1 MYEQGQA
8 PLASGK
14 GSSGSCRSKLGM
26 CAGDVK
32 RISMGLSSKIRVAIE
47 ESLSEFHKVKLLHG
61 AQELP
66 PYMRQPVAS
75 NYYMIIFTFGLK
87 NHMVMVMKWH
97 VASQPPKAAALRCV
111 YALVQISNP
120 GFQKN
125 PIFVG
130 VPLPP
135 LTPLQL
141 WAESKTHDLNYCSSR
156 LPVIRQL
163 KSWVCFHLLL
173 CLPGGSRYWR
183 WILAWSIPWK
193 AEGRC
198 ELCKWCLLDELF
210 PGARMHFWYLPS
222 NPLTQTTFEPN
233 RLRSWKKTHSLPRTL
248 YYAATGCGASS
259 AGRLQSQC
267 AAGAICRM
275 RPLCLRV
282 AGHHS
287 VCETARSQWKIR
299 MLGVWCGSLDT
310 MSLSV
315 LLIFQQ

>member
-8 PLASGK
+8 PLASGR

-141 WAESKTHDLNYCSSR
+141 WAGSKTHDLNYCSSR

-163 KSWVCFHLLL
+163 KSWLCSHLLL
-173 CLPGGSRYWR
+173 CLPGGSRYWTLTAT
-183 WILAWSIPWK
+183 LAWKTALNLRKRKLYQGLSRCK
-193 AEGRC
+193 ATNR
-198 ELCKWCLLDELF
+198 
-210 PGARMHFWYLPS
+210 PHRSGAP
-222 NPLTQTTFEPN
+222 
-233 RLRSWKKTHSLPRTL
+233 RS
-248 YYAATGCGASS
+248 
-259 AGRLQSQC
+259 
-267 AAGAICRM
+267 
-275 RPLCLRV
+275 V
-282 AGHHS
+282 
-287 VCETARSQWKIR
+287 
-299 MLGVWCGSLDT
+299 GST
-310 MSLSV
+310 
-315 LLIFQQ
+315 